1 MRDLKATL
9 DRKRKQRKFR
19 LLQNKMAFTLTKL
32 MTSFQSAFQ
41 SHSGAIRNTT
51 IALIVFG
58 INAVVQSE
66 DFFQCPPDGFAFYAS
81 CFFIIPAV
89 FLFLVTIFLHSGFWN
104 LVRGCCY
111 YEEHERRGAKRFCC
125 FLYPRWPCSKSLV
138 EIIFQCSLSGFM
150 WIFWALLQRD
160 YFICAVLGGTKEE
173 KFINATEAEKLQIE
187 ADYANAGKDSQ
198 TAALLLLGGALVIAF
213 VVLSVQR
220 CCFQREIGSLPSPY
234 TYQMLESEAAVEAF
248 KENMEKLA
256 QGQGKRRADLYF
268 ATMQQKNPSDLLK
281 NAYQNLIT
289 VNKFDEAFPS
299 LEDYQQLQA
308 QAAITAFKEKVQQEG
323 KQKVELTFIDTT
335 WREYEDS
342 DAFSLVNNAYEAM
355 AERYPRSTGDRTQ
368 PYVKEK
374 IDETNGHREGSH
386 SSRGKVSDMEM
397 FPRA

>member
-1 MRDLKATL
+1 
-9 DRKRKQRKFR
+9 
-19 LLQNKMAFTLTKL
+19 MAFTLTKL

-66 DFFQCPPDGFAFYAS
+66 DFFQCPPDGFAFYGA
-81 CFFIIPAV
+81 CFFIIPAL
-89 FLFLVTIFLHSGFWN
+89 FLFLVTLFLHSGFWN

-125 FLYPRWPCSKSLV
+125 FLYPRWPCSKNLV
-138 EIIFQCSLSGFM
+138 EIIFQSSLSGFM

-160 YFICAVLGGTKEE
+160 YYICAVLGGTKEA
-173 KFINATEAEKLQIE
+173 KLINASEAEKLKIE
-187 ADYANAGKDSQ
+187 ADYADAGRNSQ
-198 TAALLLLGGALVIAF
+198 AAALLSLAAALIIGF
-213 VVLSVQR
+213 IVVSVQR

-234 TYQMLESEAAVEAF
+234 TYQKLESEAAVEAF
-248 KENMEKLA
+248 KANMEKLA

-268 ATMQQKNPSDLLK
+268 AAMNPKKNPSDILK
-281 NAYQNLIT
+281 NAYQDLVT
-289 VNKFDEAFPS
+289 VNKFDKAFPS
-299 LEDYQQLQA
+299 LEDYQELQA
-308 QAAITAFKEKVQQEG
+308 QAAVTAFKERVQQEG

-335 WREYEDS
+335 WREYEES
-342 DAFSLVNNAYEAM
+342 DAFNLVNNAYEAM

-374 IDETNGHREGSH
+374 TEESNGRREGGLSH
-386 SSRGKVSDMEM
+386 GRVHDIEM
-397 FPRA
+397 LPRA